1 MEPSTL
7 IRWFT
12 NSVSW
17 VVDKEHKEASSQLS
31 TELEG
36 SISSMVYV
44 YAYYIHI
51 PIKLEVTRERCQV
64 TSTLALHLIQDIQ
77 GT

>member
-36 SISSMVYV
+36 SGGQTAFTNPAGYGLSPQLPSLKEEGADRV
-44 YAYYIHI
+44 
-51 PIKLEVTRERCQV
+51 
-64 TSTLALHLIQDIQ
+64 
-77 GT
+77 